1 MTTRLATRIATLALA
16 LLLALPLP
24 VAGLATS
31 AQASAFDD
39 KNIIVA
45 RRHFLKDRRK
55 LFERSAGAIRQGSVY
70 QPLLRYWRAVFQL
83 RAGKTGALSEFV
95 AIESSPYLRD
105 TGRRQL
111 LEYYARNKLWRP
123 FVRYAKSPR
132 APVCARLLED
142 FTNSRP
148 AVLRQWQTDVNFGD
162 PLCAELYKLA
172 HKRGVITPKMIWRKI
187 RDIAGD
193 RELSAAR
200 RLMRIFPGR
209 HRYADLRHVVNTAR
223 NYLAGRHPLNT
234 RRNRELLMVAAAVS
248 VRGNPDFAITRW
260 RQFDKYFT
268 PSENAFVYA
277 KLAEWAARWRRDD
290 ALLLYRRADA
300 FAARADDQPQVYDE
314 SARAWRVRSALLHGK
329 YATVLAIIATM
340 PAEEQ
345 KISAWRYWR
354 AAALARR
361 GEAITADIQMREL
374 AGDEDDFYGLL
385 ARQESGMP
393 LMIDDEVDG
402 LQVNKSGDDND
413 SISATAS
420 GDFALALA
428 LRKAGA
434 AELARRIWRAAVRD
448 DDADKTMIIAAAK
461 AAEKQRWF
469 LASIDAAE
477 YLGAPRRLRFPTP
490 FAREVLGYSR
500 QFGLDAAF
508 VYGLIRQESRFM
520 PKIASS
526 AGAQGL
532 MQIMPLTAKQ
542 VARKHGYNKYHR
554 SRLTLA
560 NVNVILG
567 TTYLTD
573 LAKLLKNQAPLIAAG
588 YNAGPRRAKRWR
600 RGDAADVPW
609 QVFIENIP
617 ITETR
622 LYVKHLLAN
631 RAHYDEVLSR
641 KTDRDNW
648 LSRPVAQK

>member
-1 MTTRLATRIATLALA
+1 M
-16 LLLALPLP
+16 ALPVP
-24 VAGLATS
+24 VH
-31 AQASAFDD
+31 QAAANVQSTARDD
-39 KNIIVA
+39 KNITAA
-45 RRHFLKDRRK
+45 RRHFLKDRRQS
-55 LFERSAGAIRQGSVY
+55 FENAAGAVSKGSVY
-70 QPLLRYWRAVFQL
+70 QPLIRYWRAVFQL
-83 RAGKTGALSEFV
+83 RVNRTESLSEFV
-95 AIESSPYLRD
+95 AIENSPYLRD

-111 LEYYARNKLWRP
+111 LEYFARKKLWRP

-142 FTNSRP
+142 FSKSRG
-148 AVLRQWQTDVNFGD
+148 AVLRQWQTDKNFGD

-172 HKRGVITPKMIWRKI
+172 HKRGVISQKMIWRKI
-187 RDIAGD
+187 RDISGD
-193 RELSAAR
+193 RGLSAAR

-209 HRYADLRHVVNTAR
+209 HRYADLRKVVNTAR
-223 NYLAGRHPLNT
+223 NYLAGRHKLSD
-234 RRNRELLMVAAAVS
+234 RRSRELLMIAAAVS
-248 VRGNPDFAITRW
+248 VRGNPDFAIRRW
-260 RQFDKYFT
+260 RQFDRYFS

-290 ALLLYRRADA
+290 ALGLYRRADA
-300 FAARADDQPQVYDE
+300 FAARAEDRPQIYDE
-314 SARAWRVRSALLHGK
+314 NARAWRVRAALLYGRFD
-329 YATVLAIIATM
+329 TVLAVIATM

-345 KISAWRYWR
+345 EVSAWRYWR

-361 GEAITADIQMREL
+361 GEAITADILMRKL

-385 ARQESGMP
+385 ARQESNLP
-393 LMIDDEVDG
+393 LMNDDKSG
-402 LQVNKSGDDND
+402 AATNKSADAAEDAAA
-413 SISATAS
+413 AT
-420 GDFALALA
+420 GDFALAIA
-428 LRKAGA
+428 LRNAG
-434 AELARRIWRAAVRD
+434 EETFARRIWRAAVRD
-448 DDADKTMIIAAAK
+448 EDADKDEIINAASVADR
-461 AAEKQRWF
+461 QRWF

-500 QFGLDAAF
+500 RFGLDAAF

-520 PKIASS
+520 PKISSS

-542 VARKHGYNKYHR
+542 VARKHGYNKYKR
-554 SRLTLA
+554 NRLTLA

-567 TTYLTD
+567 TTYIAD

-588 YNAGPRRAKRWR
+588 YNAGPRRARRWR
-600 RGDAADVPW
+600 KGEAAKVPW
-609 QVFIENIP
+609 PVFVENIP

-641 KTDRDNW
+641 EGERSDWIARA
-648 LSRPVAQK
+648 VAQK